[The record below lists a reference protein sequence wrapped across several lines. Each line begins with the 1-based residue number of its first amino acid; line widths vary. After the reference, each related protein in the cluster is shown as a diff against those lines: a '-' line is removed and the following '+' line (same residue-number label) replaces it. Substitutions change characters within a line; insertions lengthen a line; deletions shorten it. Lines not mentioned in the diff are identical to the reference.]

1 MFNSKVLEVIRSKTD
16 KPFAEVG
23 IILGSGLGSFIEEI
37 QDKVIYSFEEIPGF
51 PITTVEGHK
60 SQLILGQIN
69 GVQIAVLQGRVHY
82 YEDSNIDAMKIP
94 LQTLKALGCS
104 TIILT
109 NSAGS
114 LKPNA
119 KPGEVILLTDHIN
132 YMGISPLFKEKG
144 NARFV
149 NMVDAYD
156 PTLRDLFLKGAKQK
170 NILLHEGVYFWFCGP
185 NFETPA
191 EIRGVKILGGDVVGM
206 STVPEV
212 ILARYLGLKVAA
224 LSVVTNMASGMD
236 DQPLSH
242 ERTIENAKKG
252 IFNLKKLL
260 VNFLEAF
267 STN

>member
-1 MFNSKVLEVIRSKTD
+1 
-16 KPFAEVG
+16 
-23 IILGSGLGSFIEEI
+23 
-37 QDKVIYSFEEIPGF
+37 
-51 PITTVEGHK
+51 
-60 SQLILGQIN
+60 
-69 GVQIAVLQGRVHY
+69 
-82 YEDSNIDAMKIP
+82 
-94 LQTLKALGCS
+94 
-104 TIILT
+104 
-109 NSAGS
+109 
-114 LKPNA
+114 
-119 KPGEVILLTDHIN
+119 
-132 YMGISPLFKEKG
+132 MGISPLFKEKG

-224 LSVVTNMASGMD
+224 LSVVANMASGMD